1 MHRWMY
7 KYIIKIDLTSK
18 PPLVVVLVTKKQ
30 IFWFLK
36 KKKFSLGDLNLFTV

>member
-1 MHRWMY
+1 MHHWMY

-18 PPLVVVLVTKKQ
+18 PPLVVVMVTKKQ

-36 KKKFSLGDLNLFTV
+36 KKNLVLEI